1 MNNTSKEAAPEWEAA
16 SDLFRVSFVSL
27 DLGDEDPDIL
37 AAVGENV
44 YAVNVPG
51 TEKLAFLILRLSGQD
66 NGRIR
71 AQLLA
76 DGLSHAAVTAPV
88 TTVMVFFMLIPP
100 KFFRQPPAGAARGV

>member
-1 MNNTSKEAAPEWEAA
+1 M
-16 SDLFRVSFVSL
+16 
-27 DLGDEDPDIL
+27 GDEDPDVL

-44 YAVNVPG
+44 CAVNVPG
-51 TEKLAFLILRLSGQD
+51 TEKRAFLIPRLSGQD
-66 NGRIR
+66 NGGIR

-100 KFFRQPPAGAARGV
+100 KFFMGSPLQGLPGAFDSLEI